1 MTNGVVCST
10 NMNLTKECDY
20 MLNALI
26 FSILGIGL
34 LGGLVYLFT
43 LIVKAL
49 KKYINSD
56 KKQKDK

>member
-1 MTNGVVCST
+1 MVNT
-10 NMNLTKECDY
+10 
-20 MLNALI
+20 LI

-56 KKQKDK
+56 KTQTDK